1 MANIKNEIKKNV
13 IKLSQP
19 LSDYFVFSIKARE
32 LLKICE
38 PIRLEDGEEVDD
50 YGVLNVP
57 FSKVSTG
64 TQRKENS
71 KQVSEIKEY
80 IISGDAA
87 FPNTIIL
94 GANLDD
100 KGFLLDEEDKNRW
113 TVSHNVLNVPAGSFK
128 ASIIDGQHRVL
139 GFKKL
144 LNEDEN
150 NEFLNMDLLCTLYL
164 DLPLT
169 YHAQI
174 FTHLNSTPRRVDR
187 NLIYQLYQIDMDEK
201 KPECWS
207 PEVLAVYLARSLDS
221 DCDSPLKD
229 RLKLSVKERE
239 LQDGWRYTFS
249 SVVEGILSL
258 LSSNP
263 KKDKNTLSSET
274 KKLSNGK
281 REYVFSKRSVLG
293 GYKDIAPLRN
303 LYLEQKDSSIYK
315 YLLRYIIVMDRELI
329 SKGDSVFRK
338 SIGFSACFSALR
350 DILLNTQH
358 DRDEVVDVIERS
370 LSKINF
376 EYLPDIP
383 STKVQGIL
391 KNVIILLVKDELRI
405 DKKAININIK
415 DRVIYENIIINC

>member
-1 MANIKNEIKKNV
+1 MANIKKEVNKQV

-19 LSDYFVFSIKARE
+19 LSDYFVFSIKARD
-32 LLKICE
+32 LLEICE
-38 PIRLEDGEEVDD
+38 PVRLEDGKELED
-50 YGVLNVP
+50 YGSLEVP

-71 KQVSEIKEY
+71 KQVAEIKEY
-80 IISGDAA
+80 ITSGDAA

-94 GANLDD
+94 GANLND
-100 KGFLLDEEDKNRW
+100 KGFLLSEEDKVRW
-113 TVSHNVLNVPAGSFK
+113 SVDNSNLNIPAGSYK

-144 LNEDEN
+144 LSENENSKYLD
-150 NEFLNMDLLCTLYL
+150 MDVLCTLYL

-187 NLIYQLYQIDMDEK
+187 NLIYQLYQIDMDAK

-221 DCDSPLKD
+221 DTKSPLKD

-239 LQDGWRYTFS
+239 LQEGWRYTFS
-249 SVVEGILSL
+249 SVVEGILAL

-263 KKDKNTLSSET
+263 KTDKNTLSIET
-274 KKLSNGK
+274 RRLSKNMDK
-281 REYVFSKRSVLG
+281 YYFASRTVLD
-293 GYKDIAPLRN
+293 DISDSSPFRK
-303 LYLEQKDSSIYK
+303 LYLEQKDSTIYK
-315 YLLRYIIVMDRELI
+315 YILSYVNVIDKKLI

-338 SIGFSACFSALR
+338 SIGFSACFLAFKE
-350 DILLNTQH
+350 ILTNTNASP
-358 DRDEVVDVIERS
+358 DRVIDVICHKLDE
-370 LSKINF
+370 INF
-376 EYLPDIP
+376 DSLPEIP

-391 KNVIILLVKDELRI
+391 KNVIILLVKDELSI
-405 DKKAININIK
+405 DKKLININIK
-415 DRVIYENIIINC
+415 DKNIYIDIIGS